1 VDDVQA
7 RGMAIKTTD
16 FSLLVEEICTLFP
29 FENDIKIRKKDIHSN
44 LENTKIWLIILCR
57 TFPLLHEDLV
67 TTRPENYIR
76 NIKRLS

>member
-29 FENDIKIRKKDIHSN
+29 SENDIKVRKRH
-44 LENTKIWLIILCR
+44 
-57 TFPLLHEDLV
+57 TF
-67 TTRPENYIR
+67 
-76 NIKRLS
+76 KSGK

>member
-29 FENDIKIRKKDIHSN
+29 SENDIEVRKRH
-44 LENTKIWLIILCR
+44 
-57 TFPLLHEDLV
+57 TF
-67 TTRPENYIR
+67 
-76 NIKRLS
+76 KSGK